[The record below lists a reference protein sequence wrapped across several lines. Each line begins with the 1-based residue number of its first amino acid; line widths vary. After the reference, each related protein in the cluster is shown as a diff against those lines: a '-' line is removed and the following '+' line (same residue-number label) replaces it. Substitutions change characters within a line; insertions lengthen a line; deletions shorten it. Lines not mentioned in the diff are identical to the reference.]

1 MTVCCCADPA
11 CRVRGCAVARL
22 TRQPVDEGAPVRFAP
37 PAQFFPLDEEAVR
50 RIVREELERR
60 ARPPAF
66 TPPGEPL

>member
-1 MTVCCCADPA
+1 VTVCACADPT
-11 CRVRGCAVARL
+11 CRVLGCAIGRSI
-22 TRQPVDEGAPVRFAP
+22 RPSDEPAPVRFAP